1 MDKIVQDMFYLNSS
15 YSKEVVLRRFSECLE
30 DFGIIDF
37 GIITR
42 ATNHCTTLDFT
53 DSETIEYTYGAHN
66 VVFKYVPT
74 YSLTKEDKNNLMV
87 ILTAFVIS
95 IENTVLYEGLMNK
108 LDNKIISF
116 VGSYEE
122 LLVDIE
128 ISREDYKRYN
138 NPFTL
143 LKILH
148 PSIKKKSV
156 GKSVLS
162 NDFMTS
168 LKSCI
173 RLSDKVYC
181 DASGLYIL
189 LKNTNIDGGENVAN
203 KIKDKIGPIEIGI
216 AMWHDSFIP
225 IDLLSEVENSI
236 YIKKF
241 SNEKNK
247 ENQIDKLNKILDKAI
262 LTNDSIVIVLDS
274 DKTANLKKYQCHSLI
289 VDECKYMVLR
299 NPKNIDN
306 EFILYTYDYEDIAID
321 VINKIK
327 NVKSYC
333 D

>member
-30 DFGIIDF
+30 DFGITNY

-42 ATNHCTTLDFT
+42 ATNYCTTLDFA

-66 VVFKYVPT
+66 IIFKYTST
-74 YSLTKEDKNNLMV
+74 YSLTEEDKNNLMI

-128 ISREDYKRYN
+128 ISREDYKRYS

-143 LKILH
+143 LKILY
-148 PSIKKKSV
+148 PSIRKKSV

-162 NDFMTS
+162 NDFMTK

-189 LKNTNIDGGENVAN
+189 LKNTNIEGGENVSN
-203 KIKDKIGPIEIGI
+203 KIKDRLGEVEIGI
-216 AMWHDSFIP
+216 ATWHDSFVP

-241 SNEKNK
+241 SNEKSK
-247 ENQIDKLNKILDKAI
+247 ENQIEKLNKILDKAI
-262 LTNDSIVIVLDS
+262 LTNDTIVIVLDS
-274 DKTANLKKYQCHSLI
+274 DKTANLKKYQCHVLI
-289 VDECKYMVLR
+289 IDERKYMVLR
-299 NPKNIDN
+299 NPKDINN

-321 VINKIK
+321 VINKLK
-327 NVKSYC
+327 NI
-333 D
+333 